1 MAPDEVEPPMPI
13 KTADEL
19 IEEARNRFAELDRK
33 LAKLQ
38 RSRSRNSASVKR
50 AREERDRSR
59 MELLELIELAEMP
72 VEFMGW
78 A

>member
-1 MAPDEVEPPMPI
+1 MP
-13 KTADEL
+13 KRATAIRSADDQ
-19 IEEARNRFAELDRK
+19 IEAATRHLVDLDRK

-38 RSRSRNSASVKR
+38 RSRSRTSASVKL
-50 AREERDRSR
+50 ARQQRDQAR
-59 MELLELIELAEMP
+59 MALFELIELAEMP